1 MNPNP
6 LPRISLKFA
15 RYTIAML
22 LVFGRH
28 IITMLT
34 GNAKFPTTS
43 PTLPAVTAV
52 FDDLE
57 AAQDAAMGGDRVAIS
72 ALKDA
77 RLTAIATLRQ
87 LSTSVQNQA
96 EDDRTALL
104 SSGFELN
111 KVPAPLGPLP
121 PPGAPKL
128 THGKNDGEV
137 KARVTKPDGTK
148 SVNWRIALASAPT
161 VYIEIASS
169 SKGTYLFT
177 GLTAGQIYLVQAS
190 LVGTNNTTSW
200 GPTSALMAL

>member
-15 RYTIAML
+15 RYKIAQL
-22 LVFGRH
+22 IVGGRH
-28 IITMLT
+28 IVTMLT
-34 GNAKFPTTS
+34 GNPKFPTTA
-43 PTLPAVTAV
+43 PTLAAVTAV
-52 FDDLE
+52 LDTLE
-57 AAQDAAMGGDRVAIS
+57 AAQDAALGGDRVAIS

-77 RLTAIATLRQ
+77 KVTTIATLRQ

-96 EDDRTALL
+96 EGDRTALL

-111 KVPAPLGPLP
+111 KVPAPIGPLP

-128 THGKNDGEV
+128 TRGKNDGEI
-137 KARVTKPDGTK
+137 KARVTKPNGTK

-161 VYIEIASS
+161 VYLEMASS
-169 SKGTYLFT
+169 SKGSYLFT
-177 GLTAGQIYLVQAS
+177 RLTAGQIYLVQAS
-190 LVGTNNTTSW
+190 LVGTSNTTSW